1 MKDFKGVLGILVI
14 LIFSFSA
21 FGNVFIVSESPIKGK
36 VNLSPEDLNF
46 INTLVSYSLND
57 LSDVLP
63 YSYIDVLSVQ
73 NWYNSIIDI
82 VNSTNTN
89 VVIVKGKPAVPKPLP
104 KIDIKVLNAQ
114 VISTITKVIPEI
126 NGVIVAS
133 YTAAGNNVRLDLQL
147 LDRGGKPVSKKS
159 LNISLSSLTDKDSII
174 LQVKDT
180 IVDLLGAWRY
190 YYYDPKR
197 TANVNIVVKPTANVS
212 ILVKPDNLQ
221 LKPGKTTLP
230 EGEYT
235 LIISAQGFK
244 SLLTNV
250 VIPAGGNVNLNFTL
264 EKDTP
269 IVSPVP
275 IGMVYIDANVKG
287 VPLIVAEGN
296 IFGTTPLYTN
306 LTEGVKN
313 IIFQQTPTTLVKS
326 VQIEV
331 KPNQLNY
338 YYITLDRV
346 GAGVNIIADN
356 GAFVVINRRLEGMIT
371 AGSYSKS
378 LTRGIH
384 TITVFK
390 HGFEVFR
397 TNVNITSD
405 EKVTINVKLTP
416 KKVPVFVVTPQT
428 KEAIVSYQGKNIST
442 TPYTIRVDQGV
453 ESKIDIIAQE
463 VGFNNASITITPS
476 MSRINS
482 FVQTLSP
489 LYGDLLVIT
498 DPTDAIV
505 KIDGRVVGKTGLDG
519 LLLRSISARK
529 SFIFIQREGYKAVKT
544 NMYILPNIQNS
555 LSLKLKEAPIKLFV
569 NTLPVQNVSIY
580 FNDEYYGENDGVIN
594 VELGNFVMKLSKK
607 GFKTIY
613 TNVSFP
619 DKVDTIIPLTFQ
631 MVPGLS
637 DVEVVELVNS
647 NLVEFD
653 RLVSNENYFEA
664 NNVISKAKSDILNS
678 GYTNYSVELQKL
690 LDFVVKKENE
700 IKPKVEFVLLSRE
713 ADDVI
718 QKADTF
724 VRVNAYGDAV
734 KLLKDFSKKLQES
747 TLDDKSKQQI
757 FSRVRDKYISVSIMD
772 VSNRVS
778 NITIQIDKL
787 VSRGE
792 KSAAASLYE
801 DAIKIIDESI
811 VEFPEIETN
820 LIGIRNS
827 LISNYIPLGVEVLSN
842 KVYRVLIDVEELER
856 KKNLTNAIDLVSST
870 IKEVKLSKLYFL
882 DEVKNMENLLNEKY
896 EDLVNKLTEEEQMGE
911 VKAIYD
917 EIKPIL
923 KEAVRLAS
931 IEEYDSAI
939 KKYQEALKIIEL
951 SELKENPFLN
961 KVKNDIIGEI
971 EKLEQEKRNREE
983 MRAKKLKLQEEIEK
997 KKKDLP
1003 WWTRM
1008 QKAWVGVSFEIS
1020 GSILSPNMDFMITNM
1035 NIPVVTKLHIS
1046 FLPIMGLSVGGYY
1059 NVSRNIVST
1068 NSAYLIWMGLG
1079 QITLRIPIVKQFSI
1093 FGSFGTGVG
1102 QSINEPL
1109 KFRLGQDYLLNAG
1122 FDFKFNWFGLRL
1134 SYDISFYNDF
1144 NNKQMGGS
1152 FGIVLWATED

>member
-664 NNVISKAKSDILNS
+664 NNVISKAKSEILNS

-870 IKEVKLSKLYFL
+870 IKEIKLSKLYFL
-882 DEVKNMENLLNEKY
+882 DEVKNMENILNEKY

-961 KVKNDIIGEI
+961 KVKNDIISEI
-971 EKLEQEKRNREE
+971 AKLEQEKRNREE

-1068 NSAYLIWMGLG
+1068 NSAYLSWMGVG

>member
-306 LTEGVKN
+306 LTEGIKN

-555 LSLKLKEAPIKLFV
+555 LLLKLKEAPIKLFI

-664 NNVISKAKSDILNS
+664 NNVISKAKSEILNS

-787 VSRGE
+787 VARGE

-870 IKEVKLSKLYFL
+870 IKEIKLSKLYFL
-882 DEVKNMENLLNEKY
+882 DEVKNMENILNEKY

-961 KVKNDIIGEI
+961 KVKNDIISEI
-971 EKLEQEKRNREE
+971 AKLEQEKRNREE

-1003 WWTRM
+1003 WWVRM
-1008 QKAWVGVSFEIS
+1008 QKAWVGVGFEIS

-1068 NSAYLIWMGLG
+1068 NSAYLSWMGVG

>member
-555 LSLKLKEAPIKLFV
+555 LSLKLKEAPIKLFI

-619 DKVDTIIPLTFQ
+619 DKVDTIIPLTLQ

-664 NNVISKAKSDILNS
+664 NNVISKAKSEILNS

-787 VSRGE
+787 VARGE

-870 IKEVKLSKLYFL
+870 IKEIKLSKLYFL
-882 DEVKNMENLLNEKY
+882 DEVKNMENILNEKY

-961 KVKNDIIGEI
+961 KVKNDIISEI
-971 EKLEQEKRNREE
+971 AKLEQEKRNREE

>member
-555 LSLKLKEAPIKLFV
+555 LLLKLKEAPIKLFI

-664 NNVISKAKSDILNS
+664 NNVISKAKSEILNS

-787 VSRGE
+787 VARGE

-870 IKEVKLSKLYFL
+870 IKEIKLSKLYFL
-882 DEVKNMENLLNEKY
+882 DEVKNMENILNEKY

-961 KVKNDIIGEI
+961 KVKNDIISEI
-971 EKLEQEKRNREE
+971 AKLEQEKRNREE

-1003 WWTRM
+1003 WWVRM

-1068 NSAYLIWMGLG
+1068 NSAYLSWMGVG

>member
-1 MKDFKGVLGILVI
+1 MKNFKGVLGILVI

-36 VNLSPEDLNF
+36 VNLSPENLSF

-104 KIDIKVLNAQ
+104 KIDIKALNAQ

-147 LDRGGKPVSKKS
+147 LDRSGKPVSKKS

-405 EKVTINVKLTP
+405 EKVTINVNLTP

-428 KEAIVSYQGKNIST
+428 KEAIVSYQGKNIAT

-555 LSLKLKEAPIKLFV
+555 LLLKLKEAPIKLFI

-613 TNVSFP
+613 TNVNFP

-664 NNVISKAKSDILNS
+664 NNVISKTKSEILNS

-757 FSRVRDKYISVSIMD
+757 FSRVRDKYISISIMD

-801 DAIKIIDESI
+801 DAIKIVDESI

-842 KVYRVLIDVEELER
+842 KVSRVLIDVEELER

-882 DEVKNMENLLNEKY
+882 DEVKNMENLLNGKY

-961 KVKNDIIGEI
+961 KVKNDIISEI
-971 EKLEQEKRNREE
+971 ARLEQEKKNREE
-983 MRAKKLKLQEEIEK
+983 MMSKKLKLQEEIEK

-1003 WWTRM
+1003 WWVRM
-1008 QKAWVGVSFEIS
+1008 QKAWVGVGFEVS

-1059 NVSRNIVST
+1059 NVSRYIVST
-1068 NSAYLIWMGLG
+1068 NSAYLSWMGVG

>member
-133 YTAAGNNVRLDLQL
+133 YTAAGNNVKLDLQL

-747 TLDDKSKQQI
+747 TLDDESKQQI